1 MINQR
6 SISYSRS
13 VSISAGKLELNE
25 EERAQVLS
33 IKRKF
38 WWFSTV
44 ASINHAL
51 NYVVTSF
58 ATSLLSKSV
67 TLYDCFLKIAFKV
80 LFLVV

>member
-6 SISYSRS
+6 SVSYSRS
-13 VSISAGKLELNE
+13 VSISAGKAELSENE
-25 EERAQVLS
+25 KYQILS
-33 IKRKF
+33 LKRKF

-58 ATSLLSKSV
+58 ATSLLSKS
-67 TLYDCFLKIAFKV
+67 
-80 LFLVV
+80 